1 MFDYAQRAFFQLNGY
16 LVAGGVIPSA
26 IIDRVRSA
34 ARREIDQRV
43 RPYRLVG
50 GSIARLDQLWDRDP
64 VYREVIEHPPLLD
77 CVEDLLGP
85 NIEYLTRRH
94 NHLTLNGSQHQVA
107 GRGGSG
113 LHRDSLQW
121 SRPIVTVLVYLDDST
136 AETGATQL
144 IPGSHNLL
152 PYLGMPSD
160 GGGGIQ
166 LAERDEYKGYAEQA
180 LICEVPRGGVLF
192 FNSLLFH
199 SAGVNRTSGER
210 MSITLGYRSVDE
222 LQPSPPGYGHL
233 VRGEAVYRGND
244 ADTRRDAWRG
254 DVFPLHDTPEIP

>member
-1 MFDYAQRAFFQLNGY
+1 MFDHTQRAFFRLNGY
-16 LVAGGVIPSA
+16 LVAGGVIPPA
-26 IIDRVRSA
+26 LIDRIQAA
-34 ARREIDQRV
+34 ARCDISQRV

-50 GSIARLDQLWDRDP
+50 GSVARLDQLWDRGP
-64 VYREVIEHPPLLD
+64 LYREVIEHPLLLD
-77 CVEDLLGP
+77 CVEDLVGP

-94 NHLTLNGSQHQVA
+94 NHLTLNGPQHSVT

-121 SRPIVTVLVYLDDST
+121 SRPIVTALVYLDDST

-144 IPGSHNLL
+144 IPGSHSLL

-160 GGGGIQ
+160 GGGGIH
-166 LAERDEYKGYAEQA
+166 LAECQEYQGYAEQA
-180 LICEVPRGGVLF
+180 LTCEVQRGGVLL

-199 SAGVNRTSGER
+199 SAGVNRTSSDR

-222 LQPSPPGYGHL
+222 LQPTPQGYAHL

-244 ADTRRDAWRG
+244 ADTNRHAWRG
-254 DVFPLHDTPEIP
+254 DVFPDLDSSESV